1 MSEFILL
8 ITVALLQIFAI
19 GIHAYVLNFE
29 KKYCSH
35 CEWWS
40 DVGAYIFILFSFIPI
55 VGIFTSLA
63 GCADY
68 MRNVVEE
75 LNKDRAASTIK
86 IEVIN
91 E

>member
-8 ITVALLQIFAI
+8 ITVALLQLFAI
-19 GIHAYVLNFE
+19 GIHAYALSFE

-40 DVGAYIFILFSFIPI
+40 DIGAYLFILFSFIPI
-55 VGIFTSLA
+55 IGIFVSLA

-75 LNKDRAASTIK
+75 LNKDRTASTIK
-86 IEVIN
+86 IEIIN